1 MTPTNAS
8 GRDEFY
14 IGYETGTPPGIAR
27 SLGRVVAAVV
37 AMSVLAAGG
46 ALAVHHRLA
55 PATFEFGHPEIATG
69 ELRRNPYPRLLVGG
83 RTTWLVG
90 PGKAGAESVLGGI
103 AAGRVALTGTRIA
116 RGPHVMLEVV
126 PGSARPDHEHGTRP
140 VPSGSGTD
148 GTDLVP
154 LDAETAARQVHG
166 AADVTVRGEIV
177 DSKCFLGVM
186 NPGEGTVHRDC
197 ARVCLR
203 GGIPPMLL
211 VRGAAAEEALMLLV
225 DATGAPIGRQ
235 LADRAGQAVE
245 VRGRLTRDGD
255 VLVLATTPAQV
266 VRLGR

>member
-1 MTPTNAS
+1 MTPSDSS

-14 IGYETGTPPGIAR
+14 IGYEPDTPPHIGR
-27 SLGRVVAAVV
+27 HVGRVVVAVV
-37 AMSVLAAGG
+37 ALSVMAAAV
-46 ALAVHHRLA
+46 ALALHHRLA
-55 PATFEFGHPEIATG
+55 PSTFAFGHPADAAG
-69 ELRRNPYPRLLVGG
+69 ELRRDPYPRLLIEG

-90 PGKAGAESVLGGI
+90 PGKADAESALLGI
-103 AAGRVALTGTRIA
+103 AEGPVTLTGTRIA
-116 RGPHVMLEVV
+116 RGTHVMLEVV
-126 PGSARPDHEHGTRP
+126 PGSARPDRGLGTKP
-140 VPSGSGTD
+140 VPSGS

-166 AADVTVRGEIV
+166 ATDVTVRGEIV

-225 DATGAPIGRQ
+225 DPTGAPIGRQ

>member
-1 MTPTNAS
+1 MTPS
-8 GRDEFY
+8 DPIGRDEFY
-14 IGYETGTPPGIAR
+14 IGYEAGTPPNIAR
-27 SLGRVVAAVV
+27 HVGRAVIAVV
-37 AMSVLAAGG
+37 ALSALAAVG

-55 PATFEFGHPEIATG
+55 PASFAFGHPAAAVG
-69 ELRRNPYPRLLVGG
+69 ELRRDPYPRLVIEG

-90 PGKAGAESVLGGI
+90 PGKSGAERALGGL
-103 AAGRVALTGTRIA
+103 ATGRVALDGTRIA
-116 RGPHVMLEVV
+116 RGAHVMVEVV
-126 PGSARPDHEHGTRP
+126 PGSARPDHGHGTKP

-148 GTDLVP
+148 GTDRVP
-154 LDAETAARQVHG
+154 HDAETAARQVRG
-166 AADVTVRGEIV
+166 ATDVTLRGEIV

-211 VRGAAAEEALMLLV
+211 VRGAAGEEALMLLV

-235 LADRAGQAVE
+235 LADRAGRAVE
-245 VRGRLTRDGD
+245 VRGRVTRDGD

>member
-1 MTPTNAS
+1 MTPSDSS

-14 IGYETGTPPGIAR
+14 IGYEADTPPHIAR
-27 SLGRVVAAVV
+27 HLGRVVIAVVTLSALVAAV
-37 AMSVLAAGG
+37 

-55 PATFEFGHPEIATG
+55 PASFAFGHPASAAG
-69 ELRRNPYPRLLVGG
+69 ELRRDPYPRLLTEG

-90 PGKAGAESVLGGI
+90 PGKAGAESALGGI
-103 AAGRVALTGTRIA
+103 DEGPVALTGTRIA
-116 RGPHVMLEVV
+116 RGVHVMLEVV
-126 PGSARPDHEHGTRP
+126 PGSARTEHEHGTKP
-140 VPSGSGTD
+140 APSGSGTD

-154 LDAETAARQVHG
+154 HDADTAARRVHD
-166 AADVTVRGEIV
+166 ATDVTLRGEIV

-245 VRGRLTRDGD
+245 VRGRLIRDGD

>member
-1 MTPTNAS
+1 MTPPDPI
-8 GRDEFY
+8 GGDEFY
-14 IGYETGTPPGIAR
+14 IGYEPDTPPHIAR
-27 SLGRVVAAVV
+27 HVGRVVIAVVSLSALAAV
-37 AMSVLAAGG
+37 G
-46 ALAVHHRLA
+46 ALAAHHRLA
-55 PATFEFGHPEIATG
+55 PSTFAFGHPAAAAG
-69 ELRRNPYPRLLVGG
+69 ELRRDPYPRLLTEG

-90 PGKAGAESVLGGI
+90 PGKSGAESALGGI
-103 AAGRVALTGTRIA
+103 AERHVALTGTRIA
-116 RGPHVMLEVV
+116 RGTHVMLEVV
-126 PGSARPDHEHGTRP
+126 PGSARPDHEHGTKP
-140 VPSGSGTD
+140 VPSGPGTD
-148 GTDLVP
+148 GTDRVP
-154 LDAETAARQVHG
+154 DDAETAVRQVHG
-166 AADVTVRGEIV
+166 GRDVTVRGEIV

-235 LADRAGQAVE
+235 LADRAGQTVE

-255 VLVLATTPAQV
+255 VLVLATTRAQV

>member
-1 MTPTNAS
+1 MTPPDPR

-14 IGYETGTPPGIAR
+14 IGYEPDTPPHIGR
-27 SLGRVVAAVV
+27 RVGRVVIAIVALSLMTAAV
-37 AMSVLAAGG
+37 
-46 ALAVHHRLA
+46 ALALHHRLA
-55 PATFEFGHPEIATG
+55 PSTFAFGHPAANAG
-69 ELRRNPYPRLLVGG
+69 ELRRDPYPRLLIEG

-90 PGKAGAESVLGGI
+90 PGKSGAEAALGGL
-103 AAGRVALTGTRIA
+103 ATGRVALEGTRIA
-116 RGPHVMLEVV
+116 RGAHVMLEVV
-126 PGSARPDHEHGTRP
+126 PGSARPDQEHGTKP
-140 VPSGSGTD
+140 VPSGPGTD

-154 LDAETAARQVHG
+154 HDAGTAARQVHG
-166 AADVTVRGEIV
+166 ASDVTVRGEIV